1 MSPLPDAAIATPRL
15 WKYSGRFG
23 GDTILPMHV
32 LIALA
37 ATTATPVTQPAAA
50 PPVGASAPAKAKTKT
65 GQDPMQAMGA
75 MLKMFDKLFP
85 AGPEPDPARLAAARQ
100 ATMMMFPKGTYG
112 QAMSGF
118 LNKTADRVLDMSE
131 ADFVE
136 MFPEAED
143 KGKSKKAKSKAK
155 KGPPSTEPLRLMLA
169 KKEPNFDAKLAAAR
183 AFAGTMIVKFGDAV
197 EPKFR
202 EGMSRALARKFDA
215 RQLAEIQTFLA
226 TPTGAAYGR
235 EMVGLWFEPDVM
247 RSSFEL
253 FPDMIRMMPDM
264 TTDGKK
270 FEAQMKALDK
280 PAAKNGD

>member
-1 MSPLPDAAIATPRL
+1 MH
-15 WKYSGRFG
+15 
-23 GDTILPMHV
+23 IL
-32 LIALA
+32 LALA
-37 ATTATPVTQPAAA
+37 ATTATPVAQPAAA
-50 PPVGASAPAKAKTKT
+50 PVTASEPAKAKAKAKT
-65 GQDPMQAMGA
+65 DPMQAMGA
-75 MLKMFDKLFP
+75 MLKVFDKLFP

-100 ATMMMFPKGTYG
+100 ATMTIFPKGTYG

-118 LNKTADRVLDMSE
+118 LNSAADRVLDMSE
-131 ADFVE
+131 ADFVA
-136 MFPEAED
+136 MFPEEEAD
-143 KGKSKKAKSKAK
+143 GKDKKAKGKAK

-235 EMVGLWFEPDVM
+235 EMVGLWFQPEVM

-253 FPDMIRMMPDM
+253 FPEMMKMMPDM
-264 TTDGKK
+264 ATDGKA
-270 FEAQMKALDK
+270 FETQMKALDK
-280 PAAKNGD
+280 PGAKKAE

>member
-1 MSPLPDAAIATPRL
+1 M
-15 WKYSGRFG
+15 
-23 GDTILPMHV
+23 PMHV
-32 LIALA
+32 LLALA
-37 ATTATPVTQPAAA
+37 ATTATPVTKPAAA
-50 PPVGASAPAKAKTKT
+50 SPPVTASAPAKAKA
-65 GQDPMQAMGA
+65 DPMQAMGA

-85 AGPEPDPARLAAARQ
+85 AGPEPEPARLAAARQ

-136 MFPEAED
+136 MFPETED
-143 KGKSKKAKSKAK
+143 KGKKSKTAKAKAK

-215 RQLAEIQTFLA
+215 RQLAEIQSFLA

-253 FPDMIRMMPDM
+253 FPDMIKLMPDM
-264 TTDGKK
+264 ASDGKA

-280 PAAKNGD
+280 PAAKKAD

>member
-1 MSPLPDAAIATPRL
+1 MN
-15 WKYSGRFG
+15 
-23 GDTILPMHV
+23 V
-32 LIALA
+32 LLALA
-37 ATTATPVTQPAAA
+37 ATTATPVTDTTFT
-50 PPVGASAPAKAKTKT
+50 PPVIALAPAKAPAKAKAKT
-65 GQDPMQAMGA
+65 DPMQAMGA

-85 AGPEPDPARLAAARQ
+85 AGPEPEPARLAAARQ
-100 ATMMMFPKGTYG
+100 ATILMFPKGTYG

-118 LNKTADRVLDMSE
+118 LNRAADRVLDMSE

-136 MFPEAED
+136 MFPETED
-143 KGKSKKAKSKAK
+143 KGKKKAKVK
-155 KGPPSTEPLRLMLA
+155 KGPPSTEPLRLTLA
-169 KKEPNFDAKLAAAR
+169 RKEPNFDAKLAAAR

-253 FPDMIRMMPDM
+253 FPEMIKMMPELA
-264 TTDGKK
+264 TDGKE

-280 PAAKNGD
+280 PAAKKAD

>member
-1 MSPLPDAAIATPRL
+1 
-15 WKYSGRFG
+15 
-23 GDTILPMHV
+23 MHV
-32 LIALA
+32 LLALA
-37 ATTATPVTQPAAA
+37 ATTATPVTETTFA
-50 PPVGASAPAKAKTKT
+50 PPVVALAPAKADSKAKTKT
-65 GQDPMQAMGA
+65 DPMQAMGA

-85 AGPEPDPARLAAARQ
+85 AGPEPEPARLAAARQ

-112 QAMSGF
+112 RAMSGF
-118 LNKTADRVLDMSE
+118 IDKTADRVLDMSE

-136 MFPEAED
+136 MFPETED
-143 KGKSKKAKSKAK
+143 TGKKSKKAKVK
-155 KGPPSTEPLRLMLA
+155 KGPPSTEPLRLTLA

-215 RQLAEIQTFLA
+215 RQLAEIQAFLA

-253 FPDMIRMMPDM
+253 FPEMIRLMPEM
-264 TTDGKK
+264 ATDGKA

-280 PAAKNGD
+280 PAAKKAD